1 MKVRVTFGTVLM
13 AMLLADIGAVAV
25 ATRNVSQS
33 GVPASAWRS
42 QLERVELALEANQPS
57 AAVRAWNGARAAAL
71 GARDWESMV
80 AVGDAALHV
89 GEATGAVGAGHAH
102 ARRAYMAALRR
113 AEAVGSRDGLIRC
126 AEAFAGLGDDDAADS
141 VRRIAARVRP

>member
-1 MKVRVTFGTVLM
+1 MKLRVTFGTVMM

-25 ATRNVSQS
+25 ATRNVTHS

-57 AAVRAWNGARAAAL
+57 DAVRAWNGAWGAAV
-71 GARDWESMV
+71 GARDWDSML

-89 GEATGAVGAGHAH
+89 GEASGAVGAGRAD

-113 AEAVGSRDGLIRC
+113 AEAVGSRDGVIRC
-126 AEAFAGLGDDDAADS
+126 AQAFAALGDDDAADA
-141 VRRIAARVRP
+141 VRHMAARMRP

>member
-1 MKVRVTFGTVLM
+1 MKLRVAFGTVLM

-25 ATRNVSQS
+25 ATRNVSHS

-42 QLERVELALEANQPS
+42 QLARVELALEANQPS
-57 AAVRAWNGARAAAL
+57 DAIRAWNGAWGAAV
-71 GARDWESMV
+71 GARDWESLL

-89 GEATGAVGAGHAH
+89 GQATGAVGVGRAD

-113 AEAVGSRDGLIRC
+113 AEAVGSRDGVVRC
-126 AEAFAGLGDDDAADS
+126 AEAFASLGDDDAADS